1 MKKIFKH
8 IFSLLGSCIFLL
20 ASCQLHEE
28 PEMTATGEWGVDPT
42 EVTVKA

>member
-8 IFSLLGSCIFLL
+8 IFSLLGSCTFLL

-28 PEMTATGEWGVDPT
+28 PEMTATGEWG
-42 EVTVKA
+42 